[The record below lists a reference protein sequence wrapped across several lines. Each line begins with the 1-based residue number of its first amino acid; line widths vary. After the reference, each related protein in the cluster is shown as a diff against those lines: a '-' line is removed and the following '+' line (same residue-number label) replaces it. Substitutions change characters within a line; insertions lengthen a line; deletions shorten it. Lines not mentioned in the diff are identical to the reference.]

1 MQIAN
6 AAQTQDQDTA
16 KTEKSGGGGEVTH
29 NVRHSH
35 VSTHVSSN
43 VSKDVSSHVS
53 EDVSSPK
60 DMSSHV
66 SPHPHEVRLSV
77 LANRLL
83 HGSYCFLVL
92 DLLFTARW
100 GWADLYA
107 MFGNCTV
114 QYTVECDEAPKHFF

>member
-1 MQIAN
+1 MSAN

-16 KTEKSGGGGEVTH
+16 KTEKSGGGGDVTH
-29 NVRHSH
+29 DVRHSH
-35 VSTHVSSN
+35 VS
-43 VSKDVSSHVS
+43 KDV
-53 EDVSSPK
+53 
-60 DMSSHV
+60 SSHV
-66 SPHPHEVRLSV
+66 SPHPHEVGLSV

-83 HGSYCFLVL
+83 HGSYWFLVL

-114 QYTVECDEAPKHFF
+114 QYTVECDEAPKKFF